1 MAARVIPFE
10 DNASAKNISIT
21 ATDAT
26 PEGCI
31 LSTVQNAV
39 TFTNNSGYVIDI
51 TFTSKGIFTDIT
63 GLTPTPPNNFNT
75 QSAPANVSVNYNV
88 AVHASGV
95 TEINGPYAIQT
106 GTGYMV
112 VTVSGS
118 GNNLAT
124 VPDEVA
130 IPVAG
135 NLMMYTSSNASYPV
149 AWADGDPFTH
159 PITTVDNTSH
169 TDDPVNGGPGE
180 YPFQVG
186 QPSPDSIPGAG
197 TVIVRGS

>member
-10 DNASAKNISIT
+10 DNASAKSISVT

-31 LSTVQNAV
+31 LTMVQNAV

-51 TFTSKGIFTDIT
+51 KFNPTGIFTDII
-63 GLTPTPPNNFNT
+63 GLTPTSPNNFDT
-75 QSAPANVSVNYNV
+75 QSAPSNMAVNYNV
-88 AVHASGV
+88 TVYESGETV
-95 TEINGPYAIQT
+95 INGPYAIQT

-118 GNNLAT
+118 GNNLT
-124 VPDEVA
+124 NTPEEVA

-135 NLMMYTSSNASYPV
+135 NLMMYTSSNDSYPV
-149 AWADGDPFTH
+149 AWTDGDPFTH
-159 PITTVDNTSH
+159 PITTVDNSSH

-180 YPFQVG
+180 YPYQVG
-186 QPSPDSIPGAG
+186 QPSPKDVPGAG
-197 TVIVRGS
+197 TVIIRGS